1 MFSAETF
8 SRGTHSPALDP
19 WYVTGFVEGEGAF
32 TFSRSGRQLALYFA
46 IKLTGVD
53 RALLESIQS
62 YFGGAG
68 AIYDVGP
75 RAAPTP
81 SSGYTKAAV
90 YYRICRRDELD
101 RVVDHFDRHPL
112 RGAKAA
118 SYAIW
123 RQMVILKRDFRKPP
137 REELEQLSAQLS
149 AASPRNA
156 KWIGRQE

>member
-1 MFSAETF
+1 MFPAETF
-8 SRGTHSPALDP
+8 SRGTVLDP

-46 IKLTGVD
+46 VKLPSAD
-53 RALLESIQS
+53 RAILEALREF
-62 YFGGAG
+62 FGCVG
-68 AIYDVGP
+68 AIYDVAP
-75 RAAPTP
+75 RAAPTA
-81 SSGYTKAAV
+81 SSGYTKAAA
-90 YYRICRRDELD
+90 YYRVCRREDLERILE
-101 RVVDHFDRHPL
+101 HFDRHPL

-123 RQMVILKRDFRKPP
+123 RQMVMLKRSFRKPP

-156 KWIGRQE
+156 RWLGA